1 MYTAIVTSEG
11 QVMIPG
17 EILQQLNIQPGNQ
30 VNFEIHEG
38 TLTLIPVIED
48 IQSAFGLLKAKKSIS
63 LEEMDNTIAQAVIV
77 GRTRCT

>member
-1 MYTAIVTSEG
+1 MYTATVTSEG

-17 EILQQLNIQPGNQ
+17 EILQQLNIQPGSQ

-48 IQSAFGLLKAKKSIS
+48 IQAAFGLLKAKKSVS
-63 LEEMDNTIAQAVIV
+63 LEEMDNFIAQAVMKEY
-77 GRTRCT
+77 GQS